1 MKLKW
6 KIYFL
11 CLLIY
16 IVSIIVTAVVVTSSS
31 YNSMIKKE
39 IQRNL
44 NAQASIKKSSL
55 LYLLTNMKDSNSS
68 ARLED
73 YSQALVDM
81 FTTKNVYLQIY
92 SPQGELIADGF
103 YLGQGKSKVDIVETS
118 SRDYILKTI
127 DKKHYLFINERLE
140 YGGDYVILTTVN
152 DVSQIQEQKSNMY
165 LSFLRASL
173 IGLVIMSLLVIM
185 LGQFITN
192 PLERLITT
200 SKKISQ
206 GNYSHRVPVQSHDEI
221 GMLSLQFNTMA
232 EEIENKIKELER
244 EAQNKQEFIDNLTH
258 ELRTPLT
265 SIIGYSELL
274 LAIKYDEKKFTTGLD
289 FINSEGK
296 RILNMVNGLM
306 DLILSRME
314 SLNISPASVKEIIS
328 SACERVALK
337 ANEKLIEIKIEGD
350 DFPIPVD
357 ETLFTMAIINL
368 LDNAIKASPAESTI
382 KVYYSQSNNMA
393 NITINDQGCGIPQ
406 EHLHKITEP
415 FYRVDKSRSR
425 QQGGAGLGLALV
437 KTILDAHHASI
448 AFDSEPGKGTSV
460 TISINLED
468 VK

>member
-1 MKLKW
+1 
-6 KIYFL
+6 
-11 CLLIY
+11 
-16 IVSIIVTAVVVTSSS
+16 
-31 YNSMIKKE
+31 MIKKE

-274 LAIKYDEKKFTTGLD
+274 LAIKYDEK
-289 FINSEGK
+289 I
-296 RILNMVNGLM
+296 
-306 DLILSRME
+306 
-314 SLNISPASVKEIIS
+314 
-328 SACERVALK
+328 
-337 ANEKLIEIKIEGD
+337 
-350 DFPIPVD
+350 
-357 ETLFTMAIINL
+357 
-368 LDNAIKASPAESTI
+368 
-382 KVYYSQSNNMA
+382 YYR
-393 NITINDQGCGIPQ
+393 P
-406 EHLHKITEP
+406 
-415 FYRVDKSRSR
+415 
-425 QQGGAGLGLALV
+425 
-437 KTILDAHHASI
+437 
-448 AFDSEPGKGTSV
+448 
-460 TISINLED
+460 
-468 VK
+468 

>member
-1 MKLKW
+1 
-6 KIYFL
+6 
-11 CLLIY
+11 
-16 IVSIIVTAVVVTSSS
+16 
-31 YNSMIKKE
+31 
-39 IQRNL
+39 
-44 NAQASIKKSSL
+44 
-55 LYLLTNMKDSNSS
+55 
-68 ARLED
+68 
-73 YSQALVDM
+73 
-81 FTTKNVYLQIY
+81 
-92 SPQGELIADGF
+92 
-103 YLGQGKSKVDIVETS
+103 
-118 SRDYILKTI
+118 
-127 DKKHYLFINERLE
+127 
-140 YGGDYVILTTVN
+140 
-152 DVSQIQEQKSNMY
+152 
-165 LSFLRASL
+165 
-173 IGLVIMSLLVIM
+173 
-185 LGQFITN
+185 
-192 PLERLITT
+192 
-200 SKKISQ
+200 
-206 GNYSHRVPVQSHDEI
+206 
-221 GMLSLQFNTMA
+221 
-232 EEIENKIKELER
+232 
-244 EAQNKQEFIDNLTH
+244 
-258 ELRTPLT
+258 
-265 SIIGYSELL
+265 
-274 LAIKYDEKKFTTGLD
+274 
-289 FINSEGK
+289 
-296 RILNMVNGLM
+296 MVNGLM

>member
-44 NAQASIKKSSL
+44 NAQASIKKVPFSIF
-55 LYLLTNMKDSNSS
+55 LTNMKDSNSS

-185 LGQFITN
+185 LG
-192 PLERLITT
+192 
-200 SKKISQ
+200 
-206 GNYSHRVPVQSHDEI
+206 
-221 GMLSLQFNTMA
+221 A
-232 EEIENKIKELER
+232 
-244 EAQNKQEFIDNLTH
+244 
-258 ELRTPLT
+258 
-265 SIIGYSELL
+265 
-274 LAIKYDEKKFTTGLD
+274 
-289 FINSEGK
+289 
-296 RILNMVNGLM
+296 
-306 DLILSRME
+306 
-314 SLNISPASVKEIIS
+314 
-328 SACERVALK
+328 
-337 ANEKLIEIKIEGD
+337 
-350 DFPIPVD
+350 
-357 ETLFTMAIINL
+357 
-368 LDNAIKASPAESTI
+368 
-382 KVYYSQSNNMA
+382 VYYQS
-393 NITINDQGCGIPQ
+393 
-406 EHLHKITEP
+406 L
-415 FYRVDKSRSR
+415 RS
-425 QQGGAGLGLALV
+425 AL
-437 KTILDAHHASI
+437 
-448 AFDSEPGKGTSV
+448 
-460 TISINLED
+460 
-468 VK
+468 